1 MANAV
6 TKRGTWAGISLLVA
20 TLMPHVTP
28 ALATMTIPAGTTR
41 QITQPVH
48 IWVVNNGNALSV
60 GDLEIRGDITNTFFG
75 DGANVLNNP
84 GATFTVHSG
93 TLTFHSESQFMFGTG
108 NVRTGE
114 LQNHGTF
121 KINEN
126 AAVRNNYGTMYNGSD
141 GVINNYGALYSN
153 EAGSMIQN
161 CGTINNYGYLE
172 CKGQLAMEDGGY
184 LNNQSGGQLILT
196 GYIRDPYG
204 SYGTIINAP
213 GGFMQL
219 GSPTVRDAS
228 TYGDLMFYNQG
239 TFHNYAEFG
248 SPIFVNAGYFWNTGG
263 SSVNLND
270 FGNATGASVRNEST
284 FYCVSAH
291 NNAGAR
297 FENLSSFGTIGTL
310 TNAGT
315 IENSGA
321 LWAGTLDNLP
331 GGTLVMYP
339 HGMYGPDTGIINNS
353 GTIKV
358 ECEYTLGGQNSGTL
372 NLKADGTLENNGTI
386 INPADHTQANAGT
399 ILNHGVMT
407 NAGAITGGGTYIQT
421 DFRTTNT
428 GTFHQASI
436 AIQGGSFEQQAGS
449 LEATIITNAG
459 TFNFAGGAVMVD
471 SFTNSGIFKG
481 AGTISPLAA
490 GSVAFTNSGTVAP
503 GFSPGMLTITG
514 DYTQTDSGLL
524 VVEFGGLTQG
534 TEYDF
539 LNITGTASLAG
550 ILDVDLWNG
559 FTPTLGEEFNILH
572 AGAVSGT
579 FDAVSLPTL
588 ANGLLWD
595 VSYTGTDVCL
605 RVVPEPATVLL
616 LGFGLIGL
624 AGRGKRAGK

>member
-6 TKRGTWAGISLLVA
+6 TQRGTWAGISLLVA
-20 TLMPHVTP
+20 TLVPQVTP

-60 GDLEIRGDITNTFFG
+60 GDLEIRGDITNTFWG

-84 GATFTVHSG
+84 GATWTVYSG

-108 NVRTGE
+108 NIRTGE

-228 TYGDLMFYNQG
+228 TYGDVMFYNQG

-263 SSVNLND
+263 SSVNLDD
-270 FGNATGASVRNEST
+270 FGNATGGYVRNEST
-284 FYCVSAH
+284 FYCMSAR
-291 NNAGAR
+291 NNAGAT
-297 FENLSSFGTIGTL
+297 FENLSTFGTGTL

-315 IENSGA
+315 IENSGS
-321 LWAGTLDNLP
+321 LWVGTLDNLP
-331 GGTLVMYP
+331 GGTLVMLP
-339 HGMYGPDTGIINNS
+339 NGAYGPDTGIINNS

-358 ECEYTLGGQNSGTL
+358 ECEYTLGSQNSGTL
-372 NLKADGTLENNGTI
+372 NLKADGTLVNNGTI
-386 INPADHTQANAGT
+386 INPAGHTQANAGT
-399 ILNHGVMT
+399 ILNHSVVT
-407 NAGAITGGGTYIQT
+407 NAGAITGTGTYIQT
-421 DFRTTNT
+421 NFWTTNT
-428 GTFHQASI
+428 GTLHQSSI
-436 AIQGGSFEQQAGS
+436 AIQGGSFEQQGGS
-449 LEATIITNAG
+449 LEATTITNAG
-459 TFNFAGGAVMVD
+459 TFNFAGGTVMAD

-490 GSVAFTNSGTVAP
+490 AAVQFTNSGTLAP
-503 GFSPGMLTITG
+503 GFSPGMLTIAG
-514 DYTQTDSGLL
+514 DYTQTGSGLL
-524 VVEFGGLTQG
+524 AVELGGLTQG
-534 TEYDF
+534 TGYDF
-539 LNITGTASLAG
+539 VNVTGTVTLAG
-550 ILDVDLWNG
+550 TLDVDLWNG
-559 FTPTLGEEFNILH
+559 FTPALGNEFNILH
-572 AGAVSGT
+572 AGTISGS
-579 FDAVSLPTL
+579 FNSVLLPEL
-588 ANGLLWD
+588 ANGLAWD
-595 VSYTGTDVCL
+595 VSYTGTDVSL
-605 RVVPEPATVLL
+605 RVVPEPASLFLL
-616 LGFGLIGL
+616 SLGAIGL
-624 AGRGKRAGK
+624 VARGRRTRR